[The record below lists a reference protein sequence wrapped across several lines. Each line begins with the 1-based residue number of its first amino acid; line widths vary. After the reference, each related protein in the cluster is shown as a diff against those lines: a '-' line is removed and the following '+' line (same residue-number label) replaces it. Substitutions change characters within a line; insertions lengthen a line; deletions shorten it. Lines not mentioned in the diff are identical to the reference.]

1 MARTA
6 GVISAATFVSRL
18 LGLVREQVF
27 AMQFGAGY
35 AVDSFQVA
43 FRIPNLLRDLL
54 AEGAMNAA
62 FVPTLTRAEH
72 RGGPEAALRLTNLVL
87 NLLLVVISA
96 LCLVGIVAAPWLVR
110 FMAPGFADEAGK
122 LALTT
127 LLTQIMMPFLLF
139 ISLAAAAMG
148 FLNTRRVF
156 FIPAFSP
163 TILNV
168 ALIGAG
174 FAFAPLMPRVGLE
187 PIVGMA
193 IGALLGGF
201 GQLAIQIPSMR
212 AQGFRWRPILSF
224 RDPDVIRMVALM
236 APAAVG
242 IAAANVNVFVSTFLA
257 SNLEQGSVSWLNY
270 AYRLMQLPIGLFG
283 VAVATVTLAEVARH
297 AAAKNMADLKE
308 TVAFSLGLVLFL
320 TVPAT
325 IALLVM
331 ARPIIALLY
340 EHGRFT
346 PTDTIQTAR
355 ALWGYGVGLA
365 AFSAVRVMVPAFY
378 SLGLARIPV
387 MVSIGSI
394 AATVVL
400 YFVLM
405 GPFQHAGLAL
415 ATSMGSVMNFIVLA
429 WMLRRRIGGIGGRT
443 LAASGV
449 KILVSG
455 ILAGVLAWLVTSRI
469 ESAIGLRSVAERLIV
484 VGAGLVV
491 GTFAYFI
498 AARAL
503 RVRELEAIVSRVR
516 RT

>member
-1 MARTA
+1 
-6 GVISAATFVSRL
+6 VSRL

-27 AMQFGAGY
+27 ASQFGAGY

-43 FRIPNLLRDLL
+43 FRIPNLLRDLF

-72 RGGPEAALRLTNLVL
+72 RGGPEAAIRLTNLVI
-87 NLLLVVISA
+87 NVLLVVTSG
-96 LCLVGIVAAPWLVR
+96 LCLVGIAAAPWIVR
-110 FMAPGFADEAGK
+110 LMAPGFAEEAGK

-139 ISLAAAAMG
+139 VSLAAAAMG

-156 FIPAFSP
+156 FVPALSP
-163 TILNV
+163 TVLNL
-168 ALIGAG
+168 ALIASG
-174 FAFAPLMPRVGLE
+174 FVLAPFMPRVGLE

-201 GQLAIQIPSMR
+201 GQLAVQIPSMR
-212 AQGFRWRPILSF
+212 AQGFRWRPTLSF
-224 RDPDVIRMVALM
+224 RDPDVLRMVALI

-242 IAAANVNVFVSTFLA
+242 MAAANVNVFVSTFLA
-257 SNLEQGSVSWLNY
+257 SNLAEGSVSWLNY

-308 TVAFSLGLVLFL
+308 TVSFSLGLVLFL

-325 IALLVM
+325 VALVVM

-346 PTDTIQTAR
+346 SLDTIQTAR
-355 ALWGYGVGLA
+355 ALWGYAIGLA

-387 MVSIGSI
+387 TVSITSI
-394 AATVVL
+394 GATLVL
-400 YFVLM
+400 YLILM
-405 GPFQHAGLAL
+405 GPYQHAGLAL
-415 ATSMGSVMNFIVLA
+415 ATSLGSVMNFIVLA
-429 WMLRRRIGGIGGRT
+429 WMLRRRIGGIGGRA
-443 LAASGV
+443 LATSAAKILASGA
-449 KILVSG
+449 
-455 ILAGVLAWLVTSRI
+455 LAGALAWIVTNRL
-469 ESAIGLRSVAERLIV
+469 EAAIGLRSIPERLIV
-484 VGAGLVV
+484 VGAGLAV
-491 GTFAYFI
+491 GTFTYFI

-503 RVRELEAIVSRVR
+503 RVRELLAIASRVR
-516 RT
+516 R